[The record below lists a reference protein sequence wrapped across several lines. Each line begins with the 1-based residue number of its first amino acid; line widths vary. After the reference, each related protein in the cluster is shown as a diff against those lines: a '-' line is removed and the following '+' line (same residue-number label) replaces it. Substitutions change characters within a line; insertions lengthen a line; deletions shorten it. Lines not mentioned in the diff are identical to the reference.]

1 MNLRFPPALRFRD
14 YRIFWLGLFLS
25 VIGSQMQLIAVNWHI
40 YELLRGQ
47 TLTLNIL
54 GRSIDLGAEA
64 LGLGTL
70 GLVRVIP
77 IVLFALVGG
86 MLADTRNR
94 RTLLFYA
101 EIAAALMAGTLGVLT
116 LLGRESVPLIYL
128 FTAALS
134 AVAAFENPSRQSL
147 VPHLVPPEHFSNAVS
162 VQTLTWTTA
171 AILGPALA
179 GLLVAYVDTGYV
191 YIINA
196 LSFLAVVVSL
206 LLMNYRGKVAASS
219 AGLGVGAL
227 LDGLRFVFR
236 TPIISST
243 MLLDFIATF
252 FSSARTML
260 PIVASDILGVGA
272 VGYGWLAT
280 ADSVGAVVAGSVL
293 ATRGEQ
299 LRRQG
304 PILLICVAIYGAAT
318 ALFGVS
324 TAFLLSFF
332 LLMLVGAG
340 DAISTVIRGTVRQL
354 STPDEL
360 RGRMTS
366 VNMMF
371 FMGGPQLGEL
381 EAGLVAAAFGVPFAI
396 ISGGLATVALT
407 ALVAWKFPI
416 LRRYDT
422 PTTTLLEMPVAPI
435 APSSGQAPAQR

>member
-1 MNLRFPPALRFRD
+1 MNKEPQDPLLLDHEYDGIRELDNKLPRWWVWL
-14 YRIFWLGLFLS
+14 FWGCNLFGVVYLCYYH
-25 VIGSQMQLIAVNWHI
+25 VFARGDLATKGQMAYEYEREMKIGN
-40 YELLRGQ
+40 
-47 TLTLNIL
+47 
-54 GRSIDLGAEA
+54 
-64 LGLGTL
+64 
-70 GLVRVIP
+70 
-77 IVLFALVGG
+77 
-86 MLADTRNR
+86 
-94 RTLLFYA
+94 
-101 EIAAALMAGTLGVLT
+101 EIKA
-116 LLGRESVPLIYL
+116 R
-128 FTAALS
+128 

-147 VPHLVPPEHFSNAVS
+147 VPHLVPPEHFTNAVS

-179 GLLVAYVDTGYV
+179 GLLVAYVDTGFV

-219 AGLGVGAL
+219 AGLGLGAL

-381 EAGLVAAAFGVPFAI
+381 EAGLVAAALGVPFAI

-422 PTTTLLEMPVAPI
+422 PTTTLLETSVAP
-435 APSSGQAPAQR
+435 SGGQAPA

>member
-116 LLGRESVPLIYL
+116 LLGRESVLVIYL

-179 GLLVAYVDTGYV
+179 GLLVAYIDTGYV

-219 AGLGVGAL
+219 AGLGLGAL

-340 DAISTVIRGTVRQL
+340 DAVSTVIRGTVRQL

-422 PTTTLLEMPVAPI
+422 PTTTLLETSVAP
-435 APSSGQAPAQR
+435 SGGQAPA

>member
-1 MNLRFPPALRFRD
+1 MNLRFPPALRYRD
-14 YRIFWLGLFLS
+14 YRIFWFGLFLS

-40 YELLRGQ
+40 FELLRGQ

-54 GRSIDLGAEA
+54 GRTIDLGAEA

-147 VPHLVPPEHFSNAVS
+147 VPHLVPPEHFTNAVS

-179 GLLVAYVDTGYV
+179 GLLVAYIDTGYV

-219 AGLGVGAL
+219 AGLGLGAL

-304 PILLICVAIYGAAT
+304 PILLVCVAVYGAAT

-381 EAGLVAAAFGVPFAI
+381 EAGLVAAALGVPFAI

-422 PTTTLLEMPVAPI
+422 PTTTLLE
-435 APSSGQAPAQR
+435 APAAPAAQAGG

>member
-14 YRIFWLGLFLS
+14 FRIFWLGLFVS
-25 VIGSQMQLIAVNWHI
+25 VIGSQMQLIAINWHL

-47 TLTLNIL
+47 TFNVQLF
-54 GRSIDLGAEA
+54 GRTIELGAEA

-77 IVLFALVGG
+77 IVLFALFGG
-86 MLADTRNR
+86 ILADTRNR
-94 RTLLFYA
+94 RSLLLFT
-101 EIAAALMAGTLGVLT
+101 EGFDVIIAAILAVLT
-116 LLGRESVPLIYL
+116 LTGKTTVLHIYL
-128 FTAALS
+128 ITGALAAMNAL
-134 AVAAFENPSRQSL
+134 EGPSRQSL
-147 VPHLVPPEHFSNAVS
+147 IPHLVPREHFSNAVS
-162 VQTLTWTTA
+162 VQTLMFTTA
-171 AILGPALA
+171 SIVGPALA
-179 GLLVAYVDTGYV
+179 GLIVGYANVGYV
-191 YIINA
+191 YAINA
-196 LSFLAVVVSL
+196 ISFVAVVVSL
-206 LLMNYRGKVAASS
+206 LLMRYRGQVAA
-219 AGLGVGAL
+219 ATTGLGLNAL
-227 LDGLRFVFR
+227 FDGLRFVFR

-243 MLLDFIATF
+243 MLLDFIATL

-280 ADSVGAVVAGSVL
+280 ADSMGAVIAGSAL

-304 PILLICVAIYGAAT
+304 PLLLVCVVIYGAAT
-318 ALFGVS
+318 AFFGLSTTFAVS
-324 TAFLLSFF
+324 FLM
-332 LLMLVGAG
+332 LMLVGAA

-354 STPDEL
+354 STPDAL

-396 ISGGLATVALT
+396 VSGGIATVLLT

-422 PTTTLLEMPVAPI
+422 PTAVVAE
-435 APSSGQAPAQR
+435 AAA

>member
-14 YRIFWLGLFLS
+14 FRIFWLGLFVS
-25 VIGSQMQLIAVNWHI
+25 VIGSQMQLIAINWHL

-47 TLTLNIL
+47 TFTVQLL
-54 GRSIDLGAEA
+54 GRTIELGAEA

-77 IVLFALVGG
+77 IVLFALFGG

-94 RTLLFYA
+94 RSLLLFT
-101 EIAAALMAGTLGVLT
+101 EGFDVVIAAILAVLT
-116 LLGRESVPLIYL
+116 LTGKTTVLHIYL
-128 FTAALS
+128 ITGALAAMNAL
-134 AVAAFENPSRQSL
+134 EGPSRQSL
-147 VPHLVPPEHFSNAVS
+147 IPHLVPREHFSNAVS
-162 VQTLTWTTA
+162 VQTLMFTTA
-171 AILGPALA
+171 SIVGPALA
-179 GLLVAYVDTGYV
+179 GLIVGYANVGYV
-191 YIINA
+191 YALNA
-196 LSFLAVVVSL
+196 VSFLAVVISL
-206 LLMNYRGKVAASS
+206 LLMRYRGQVAAATS
-219 AGLGVGAL
+219 GLGLNAL
-227 LDGLRFVFR
+227 FDGMRFVFR

-243 MLLDFIATF
+243 MLLDFVATL

-260 PIVASDILGVGA
+260 PIFASDILGVGA

-280 ADSVGAVVAGSVL
+280 ADSMGAVIAGSAL

-304 PILLICVAIYGAAT
+304 PLLLACVVVYGAAT
-318 ALFGVS
+318 ALFGISTIFTVS
-324 TAFLLSFF
+324 FLM
-332 LLMLVGAG
+332 LMLVGAG

-354 STPDEL
+354 STPDAL

-381 EAGLVAAAFGVPFAI
+381 EAGLVAASFGVPFAI
-396 ISGGLATVALT
+396 VSGGVATVLLT
-407 ALVAWKFPI
+407 LLVAWKFPI

-422 PTTTLLEMPVAPI
+422 PTPLAAEAVV
-435 APSSGQAPAQR
+435 

>member
-1 MNLRFPPALRFRD
+1 MNLRFPPALRSRD
-14 YRIFWLGLFLS
+14 FRIFWLGLFVS
-25 VIGSQMQLIAVNWHI
+25 VIGSQMQLIAINWHV

-47 TLTLNIL
+47 TFTVELF
-54 GRSIDLGAEA
+54 GRTVELGAQA

-77 IVLFALVGG
+77 IVLFALFGG
-86 MLADTRNR
+86 ILADTRNR
-94 RTLLFYA
+94 RSLLLFT
-101 EIAAALMAGTLGVLT
+101 EGFDVVIAAILAVLT
-116 LLGRESVPLIYL
+116 ITGRTTIVHIYL
-128 FTAALS
+128 ITGALAAMNAL
-134 AVAAFENPSRQSL
+134 EGPSRQSL
-147 VPHLVPPEHFSNAVS
+147 IPHLVPREHFSNAVS
-162 VQTLTWTTA
+162 VQTLMFTTA
-171 AILGPALA
+171 SIVGPALA
-179 GLLVAYVDTGYV
+179 GLLVGYV
-191 YIINA
+191 NVGFVYAINA
-196 LSFLAVVVSL
+196 FSFVAVVISL
-206 LLMNYRGKVAASS
+206 LLMKYRGHVAA
-219 AGLGVGAL
+219 ATTGLGVNAL
-227 LDGLRFVFR
+227 FDGLRFVFR

-280 ADSVGAVVAGSVL
+280 ADSVGAVLAGSAL

-304 PILLICVAIYGAAT
+304 PVLLACVAIYGAAT
-318 ALFGVS
+318 ALFGIS
-324 TAFLLSFF
+324 TVFALSFVT
-332 LLMLVGAG
+332 LMLVGAA
-340 DAISTVIRGTVRQL
+340 DAVSTVIRGTLRQL
-354 STPDEL
+354 STPDAL

-396 ISGGLATVALT
+396 VTGGVATVVLT
-407 ALVAWKFPI
+407 GLIAWKFPI

-422 PTTTLLEMPVAPI
+422 PTPVA
-435 APSSGQAPAQR
+435 AEATA